1 MKTAPTKDLELQ
13 RLELEQQRFKLE
25 QQGTI
30 FRYVAIL
37 GGIATFAWS
46 SYTYF
51 DTAHRERDKL
61 TDERAKQA
69 DERARATAAQ
79 RIAGMQPF
87 LERQLRL
94 FEETTQTTAFLATT
108 LDSPDRAKRIEKFW
122 QLYWGELALVEHGK
136 VESAMVAFGNALTAG
151 ADKTQ
156 LQRLALDVTY
166 ACRNELAESWA
177 EPSWRHNE

>member
-1 MKTAPTKDLELQ
+1 MKTEPTKDLELQ
-13 RLELEQQRFKLE
+13 RLELERQRFKLE

-30 FRYVAIL
+30 FRYIAIL

-51 DTAHRERDKL
+51 DTAHLERDKL
-61 TDERAKQA
+61 AGERAQQE

-79 RIAGMQPF
+79 RIAAMQPF

-94 FEETTQTTAFLATT
+94 FEEATQTAAFLATT
-108 LDSPDRAKRIEKFW
+108 VESPDRAKRIEKFW

-136 VESAMVAFGNALTAG
+136 VEAAMVAFGDALTDG
-151 ADKTQ
+151 TDKTQ
-156 LQRLALDVTY
+156 LQQLALKITY